1 MQKLCPSAQPGME
14 GCRVLG
20 VVQRDGA
27 TPVLTY
33 LNEHLPATPGVLALA
48 APLKPTEVFRL
59 AAVCAEHQCPH
70 YDGADC
76 RLATRVVQILPA
88 SVDTL
93 PPCIIRKNCR
103 WYTQEGGAACKRC
116 PEITTVTYDL
126 SPQTREVSGLPPF
139 REDSR
144 DFHSATGADRAPDPR
159 PLASA

>member
-1 MQKLCPSAQPGME
+1 MQKLCPSAQPGMDQ
-14 GCRVLG
+14 CRVLG
-20 VVQRDGA
+20 VVQRDGPA
-27 TPVLTY
+27 PRLAY
-33 LNEHLPATPGVLALA
+33 LNKHLPATPEVLAMA

-59 AAVCAEHQCPH
+59 AAVCAEHKCPH

-88 SVDTL
+88 VVDSL

-126 SPQTREVSGLPPF
+126 SEQTREVSGLPVIQ
-139 REDSR
+139 E
-144 DFHSATGADRAPDPR
+144 
-159 PLASA
+159 